1 MPAENTAR
9 EQRFTDVCSG
19 SKADMAAAL
28 AMSAIPPKAD
38 IRRLGCNVC
47 FVAEATICIAAK
59 SIAIR
64 SFVSANK
71 TRKCSSHCTV
81 SARMICS
88 RRIIST
94 R

>member
-28 AMSAIPPKAD
+28 AMSAIPAD
-38 IRRLGCNVC
+38 IRRLGCNVR
-47 FVAEATICIAAK
+47 FVPEATICIAAK

-71 TRKCSSHCTV
+71 TTKCSSHCAV
-81 SARMICS
+81 SAYYLFQNNN
-88 RRIIST
+88 
-94 R
+94 